1 MDLFTT
7 IWELINPHFYLII
20 AIPCMSMFPFRY
32 SRRRKALCIT
42 LTVLLSSAVRYC
54 AQLFIVDFFRDS
66 AWWPSF
72 LLDQTIYT
80 LCLILACLIL
90 YKGNPFSMIL
100 TILLAMSL
108 AAQCGFIIG
117 GSLEYW
123 IGPGYFPEYFFR
135 LVILRD
141 ILGYG
146 AFAAYYLLLWKYS
159 NLTSFYL
166 NRRDHLILLFAALA
180 TYLLTC
186 SFTNIFAL
194 SNPVSIL
201 FYAACLFSTC
211 STTFLIFR
219 FTKEQ
224 QNIQEQQLLLQ
235 DMKLSENTLD
245 QMKETEVQMRELK
258 HELTNYF
265 IYAEELAR
273 KGEME
278 ELTQYLSSLTNT
290 VLSSLASTVLTNH
303 PVIDAI
309 LNQKNAYAKSLGIDI
324 EMNVSLPD
332 TLAMDNRTLCSL
344 FGNLLN
350 NAIEACKG
358 QKHPFI
364 RLNVC
369 PIKSYLVFRTD
380 NSVTYDVLKNNP
392 ELLSTKEDANNHGI
406 GTKVLRK
413 IAEQYDGIL
422 SYEMTSPT
430 CFTVQV
436 LLKLEPCSPS

>member
-1 MDLFTT
+1 MDLLTT

-42 LTVLLSSAVRYC
+42 LAVLVASAVRYG
-54 AQLFIVDFFRDS
+54 AQLFIIECFRDS

-72 LLDQTIYT
+72 LLDQTVYT

-90 YKGNPFSMIL
+90 YKGNPLSMIL

-117 GSLEYW
+117 GCIEYVW
-123 IGPGYFPEYFFR
+123 GPDYFFQ
-135 LVILRD
+135 LVIPRD

-146 AFAAYYLLLWKYS
+146 TFAAYYLLLWKYS

-186 SFTNIFAL
+186 SFTNIFEL
-194 SNPVSIL
+194 GNPVSIL

-224 QNIQEQQLLLQ
+224 QNMQEQQLIIQ

-245 QMKETEVQMRELK
+245 QMKETEAQMRELK

-265 IYAEELAR
+265 IYAQELAR
-273 KGEME
+273 NGEME
-278 ELTQYLSSLTNT
+278 ELTQYLSSLTST
-290 VLSSLASTVLTNH
+290 ALPSIDSTVLTNH

-309 LNQKNAYAKSLGIDI
+309 LSQKNAYAKSLGIDI

-436 LLKLEPCSPS
+436 LLKLEPCSTS